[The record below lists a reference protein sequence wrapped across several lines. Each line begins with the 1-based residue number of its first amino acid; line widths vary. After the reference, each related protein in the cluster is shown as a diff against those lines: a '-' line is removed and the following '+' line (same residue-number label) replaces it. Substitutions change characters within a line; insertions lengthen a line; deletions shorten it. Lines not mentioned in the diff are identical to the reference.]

1 MDILNRESLS
11 ATGFEG
17 VREHRLVFDK
27 RVAKERN
34 QNGVWEGIGQFV
46 YLADAHFIPAGET
59 RMHSHRE
66 IDVISVMLEGR
77 LRHEGSLESGK
88 SLDTFDVQVQRA
100 GGEGFSHNEVNPD
113 DVSNRMI
120 QIWVLPEQAGE
131 PAAYKHYQLPSGQ
144 VTRVYGGDANQ
155 KTVFAASTCVDVARL
170 EFGQSLDIDKPAM
183 VYVCQGRGFADED
196 DVSEGDLLRA
206 DQLTFDAA
214 EACLLILVHCD
225 N

>member
-1 MDILNRESLS
+1 MS

-17 VREHRLVFDK
+17 VREHRLVFDR
-27 RVAKERN
+27 RVVKEQN
-34 QNGVWEGIGQFV
+34 QYGAWNGIGQFV
-46 YLADAHFIPAGET
+46 YLADARFIPAGET
-59 RMHSHRE
+59 RAHNHRE

-77 LRHEGSLESGK
+77 LRHEGSLENGQ

-113 DVSNRMI
+113 DVQNRMI
-120 QIWVLPEQAGE
+120 QLWVLPEQADE

-155 KTVFAASTCVDVARL
+155 DTVFAASTCIDVARL

-183 VYVCQGRGFADED
+183 VYVCQGRGFADEYD
-196 DVSEGDLLRA
+196 AREGDLIRA

-214 EACLLILVHCD
+214 DTCVLILIHEA
-225 N
+225 